1 MIVLDAS
8 AAVEVLLQTA
18 VGAPLTER
26 LLVPD
31 VSLHAPHLL
40 DVEVA
45 QVLRRFVAHGEIV
58 AERARQALEDLADFP
73 LERYSHVFLLPR
85 IWGLR
90 HNLTAYDAAYV
101 ALAEVLDATLLTCDG
116 RIGRASGH
124 SAVVEVIGANQPI

>member
-26 LLVPD
+26 LLVSD

-85 IWGLR
+85 IWELR

-116 RIGRASGH
+116 RIRRASGH